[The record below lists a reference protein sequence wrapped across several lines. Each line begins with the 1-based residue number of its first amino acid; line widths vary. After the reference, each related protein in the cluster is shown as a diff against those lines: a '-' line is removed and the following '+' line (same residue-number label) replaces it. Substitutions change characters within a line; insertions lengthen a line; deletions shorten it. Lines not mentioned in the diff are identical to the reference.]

1 MNQENQ
7 PHSPNK
13 RVEEVE
19 KDNANQEPCATA
31 VSEEDDEPSSTF
43 LDKAIAFLVL
53 IYPFS
58 KLIAFVQD
66 LILDRFHDWLPE
78 SIAKISVLIGI
89 IGFLVAIGWLAKIVY
104 SYRLKLFSK

>member
-19 KDNANQEPCATA
+19 KDNANQEPCVTA

-58 KLIAFVQD
+58 KLIELLQD
-66 LILDRFHDWLPE
+66 LLHDRLPQ
-78 SIAKISVLIGI
+78 SIANISVLIGI

-104 SYRLKLFSK
+104 TYRIKLFSK

>member
-7 PHSPNK
+7 PHCSNK
-13 RVEEVE
+13 RVEEAE
-19 KDNANQEPCATA
+19 KDDANQEPCATA

-58 KLIAFVQD
+58 KLIELLQD
-66 LILDRFHDWLPE
+66 LLHDRLPQ
-78 SIAKISVLIGI
+78 SIANISVLIGI

-104 SYRLKLFSK
+104 TYRLKLFSK